1 MCGLL
6 QNTDKAEIAGYKHAY
21 ITALCFATYACKT
34 RIIIKLS
41 TVNT

>member
-1 MCGLL
+1 MRGIL
-6 QNTDKAEIAGYKHAY
+6 QNIDKAENAGYKHAY
-21 ITALCFATYACKT
+21 IIALCFATYACKT